1 MLATLIKQTNWSI
14 LGAVFGF
21 AIGFLIKGFVVQSVG
36 LDSYGLYIKGY
47 VFITAISTIIAFGF
61 PQLVLKF
68 LPDLIGNN
76 KGEAKDLTNRTVSY
90 ILISSLKISQSMTKL
105 YPYVFIY

>member
-68 LPDLIGNN
+68 CQI
-76 KGEAKDLTNRTVSY
+76 
-90 ILISSLKISQSMTKL
+90 
-105 YPYVFIY
+105 